1 MKALGTNVLIIVLFS
16 RDFYQNAYH
25 SIALEKLYKNAF
37 GSNLIGWMVEPQTG
51 ENWRY
56 LRNSADF
63 RPNDWSNRPAP
74 KSKVVELFSR

>member
-37 GSNLIGWMVEPQTG
+37 GSNLIRLMVEPQTG
-51 ENWRY
+51 EN
-56 LRNSADF
+56 
-63 RPNDWSNRPAP
+63 
-74 KSKVVELFSR
+74 